1 MKRITFTL
9 IANEN
14 MHTNQTLVI
23 VPTYNERENVPA
35 LVREIFKAVG
45 DAHVLIVDDNSPDGT
60 ADYAAELF
68 AGQPNFSVLR
78 RTGAR
83 GLGRSYVDGYRKAL
97 AEGYARLVQ
106 MDADFSHDPQ
116 RIPALIE
123 ASRHADVAVGSRYCL
138 GGGTANWPL
147 RRRLLSRFAN
157 RYVSAIIGLKCR
169 DSTSGF
175 RCYNRRALELIL
187 DGEIVAE
194 GYAFLVE
201 SMYRISEA
209 GLSVAEVPITFVDR
223 REGQS
228 KISRRVI
235 FESVIM
241 PWRLRFASG
250 ARADAQLMRQPQD

>member
-1 MKRITFTL
+1 MKT
-9 IANEN
+9 E
-14 MHTNQTLVI
+14 NQTLII
-23 VPTYNERENVPA
+23 VPTYNERENVPT
-35 LVREIFKAVG
+35 LVREIFRHVPG
-45 DAHVLIVDDNSPDGT
+45 AHVCIVDDNSPDGT

-68 AGQPNFSVLR
+68 KDCRNFSVLR

-97 AEGYARLVQ
+97 SEGYARLVQ

-116 RIPALIE
+116 TIPALIE
-123 ASRHADVAVGSRYCL
+123 GSRQADVVVGSRYCP
-138 GGGTANWPL
+138 GGRVSNWPL

-157 RYVSAIIGLKCR
+157 RYVSAIIGLRCH

-175 RCYNRRALELIL
+175 RCYNRRALEIVL
-187 DGEIVAE
+187 DGEIFAE

-201 SMYRISEA
+201 SMYRVGEA
-209 GLSVAEVPITFVDR
+209 GLRLKEVPITFVDR

-235 FESVIM
+235 FESVLV
-241 PWRLRFASG
+241 PWRLRFMSG
-250 ARADAQLMRQPQD
+250 ERAGAQLMRQPQD